1 MSHSPRGKE
10 KGCVILQTLH
20 GQGLRRWNVQRG
32 VIRVVTD
39 SASNMVNAFNLPG
52 FNEFGDLLDHD
63 VGDEETDVEG
73 NAPVDAILQLHA
85 DQLAN
90 QLNVMGEH
98 YVTESNLHLRCLIHL
113 LQLAIKDAIAK
124 HSAVNSIINKTLND
138 ACRTA
143 VMPLSQRKLGKNINR
158 PTQSKLSDFTPKL
171 SSEASCE
178 ANVSCEV
185 SETNTNTCQA
195 MEEENDKRTIA
206 NLKSDFSSKLD
217 GILSAIETVRK
228 DVNECA
234 KRVGEAEARIS
245 ATEDSI
251 TTLEAKV
258 RTLENNNKDLEDKVL
273 DLEARS
279 RRSNLRLVN
288 LPEGAEGED
297 ACVFLENWLPE
308 VLNLERAH
316 RVGQKS
322 MSNIAAPRTMIMK
335 FLNYKDKMIVIR
347 AARAKGQILFRNRPV
362 RFYEDL
368 ATGVH
373 KKQKEFDAVR
383 QQLRSMGI
391 RYGMI
396 PPARLIVTHNGQ
408 SRIFKQPGEA
418 ENFVKALRSES
429 GQG

>member
-1 MSHSPRGKE
+1 
-10 KGCVILQTLH
+10 
-20 GQGLRRWNVQRG
+20 
-32 VIRVVTD
+32 
-39 SASNMVNAFNLPG
+39 
-52 FNEFGDLLDHD
+52 
-63 VGDEETDVEG
+63 
-73 NAPVDAILQLHA
+73 
-85 DQLAN
+85 
-90 QLNVMGEH
+90 
-98 YVTESNLHLRCLIHL
+98 
-113 LQLAIKDAIAK
+113 
-124 HSAVNSIINKTLND
+124 
-138 ACRTA
+138 
-143 VMPLSQRKLGKNINR
+143 MPLSQRKLGKNINR

-195 MEEENDKRTIA
+195 MEVENDKPTEREKTAESLDAVLAAIA

-234 KRVGEAEARIS
+234 KRVGEAEVWIS

-308 VLNLERAH
+308 VLNLAPLRTALTLERAH

-322 MSNIAAPRTMIMK
+322 TSNTVAPRTMIMK

-347 AARAKGQILFRNRPV
+347 AARAKGQILFKNRPV

-391 RYGMI
+391 R
-396 PPARLIVTHNGQ
+396 
-408 SRIFKQPGEA
+408 
-418 ENFVKALRSES
+418 
-429 GQG
+429 